1 MNTKNLTFYP
11 TLSMTREQW
20 LDFREPMT
28 HVKKFIQ
35 QYINLPEGR
44 SQKTFEELKIFFSEP
59 TWKLFNFP
67 CIGSSEAA
75 TVLGLNPYHS
85 IIELYF
91 EKVGIK
97 PTYRE
102 DNIHMFWG
110 KALEDE
116 IADKWQYWEG
126 SPESVVENF
135 NKKNIIRRCRKMN
148 AYAVNKT
155 WPWLFT
161 SVDRIINKTATA
173 GEGTNECKTIQ
184 GWVSQMWE
192 NGIPPM
198 YVIQLQDQI
207 LVLELEFGEM
217 TILKDGRFFEVYPFD
232 KAPNI
237 QERIKE
243 QTYEFYS
250 RVKAGIEFYILSRYT
265 EHDEEEQQLLA
276 LVDNYSPEPDGS
288 VSYRDY
294 LNKTYDDKGIEMKG
308 GPEELVLAKDYV
320 YFLEMIK
327 KLEVCQLKRSNL
339 LKGIMKEAN
348 TMLLP
353 EGKVTWKANAK
364 QSRTFRVGVKYD
376 PDYIAD
382 LDDEERASIVQGYY
396 LPKV

>member
-1 MNTKNLTFYP
+1 MNTKNLTFFS

-20 LDFREPMT
+20 LDFREPMN
-28 HVKKFIQ
+28 HVKKHIGQFIT
-35 QYINLPEGR
+35 LHEGR
-44 SQKTFEELKIFFSEP
+44 SSKTCEELKNFF
-59 TWKLFNFP
+59 TDHAWTKFDFP
-67 CIGSSEAA
+67 CIGSSEAS
-75 TVLGLNPYHS
+75 TILGLNPYHS

-135 NKKNIIRRCRKMN
+135 NNKKIVRRCRKMN

-161 SVDRIINKTATA
+161 SVDRIINKTATSK
-173 GEGTNECKTIQ
+173 EGTNECKTIQ

-207 LVLELEFGEM
+207 LVLELDFGEM

-237 QERIKE
+237 QARILEGTKD
-243 QTYEFYS
+243 FYN
-250 RVKAGIEFYILSRYT
+250 RVRAGLEFYILSRYT
-265 EHDEEEQQLLA
+265 EDDEEEKQLLA

-294 LNKTYDDKGIEMKG
+294 LNKTYTDKGVTLIG
-308 GPEELVLAKDYV
+308 GPEELKLAKDYV
-320 YFLEMIK
+320 YFLEQIK
-327 KLEVCQLKRSNL
+327 KLEACQMKRSNL
-339 LKGIMKEAN
+339 LKSIMKEAA
-348 TMLLP
+348 TLELSD
-353 EGKVTWKANAK
+353 GKVTWKEGVK
-364 QSRTFRVGVKYD
+364 SRTFRVGVKYD
-376 PDYIAD
+376 PDYIPE
-382 LDDEERASIVQGYY
+382 LGDDER
-396 LPKV
+396 

>member
-11 TLSMTREQW
+11 TLSMSREQW
-20 LDFREPMT
+20 LDFREPIT
-28 HVKKFIQ
+28 HVKKHIQ
-35 QYINLPEGR
+35 QFMNLPEGR
-44 SQKTFEELKIFFSEP
+44 SQKTFEELKIFFNEP
-59 TWKLFNFP
+59 SWKLFNFP

-97 PTYRE
+97 STYRE

-126 SPESVVENF
+126 SPESVVQNF
-135 NKKNIIRRCRKMN
+135 NNKNIIRRCRKMN

-161 SVDRIINKTATA
+161 SVDRIINKTEKA

-250 RVKAGIEFYILSRYT
+250 RVKAGIEFYILSKYT

-294 LNKTYDDKGIEMKG
+294 LNKTYADKGIEMKG
-308 GPEELVLAKDYV
+308 GQEELVLAKDYV
-320 YFLEMIK
+320 YFNEMIK
-327 KLEVCQLKRSNL
+327 KLETLQIKRSNRLKFMMKDAAIL
-339 LKGIMKEAN
+339 L
-348 TMLLP
+348 LDD
-353 EGKVTWKANAK
+353 GKVTWKKNAK
-364 QSRTFRVGVKYD
+364 EQRTFRVGVKYD
-376 PDYIAD
+376 PDWIPN
-382 LDDEERASIVQGYY
+382 LDDDERREILPGYY
-396 LPKV
+396 VPQV